1 MHLFENKKGIMVDLN
16 FISKLE
22 GGRTAKGYVP
32 DPEGSRS
39 GVTIATGVD
48 LGQMG
53 ENDLSRLN
61 LPPDLKDKL
70 WPYFGRIKFEALSM
84 LENMPLQITS
94 AEAELIDK
102 EVKSRFVRG
111 LERKFNQA
119 ATTVFEELPDGVQT
133 VIASATFQYGDL
145 RSRTPNFWRQITTGD
160 WQGAYQN
167 LRNFGDSYS
176 TRRNKEADLLK
187 ASLEESGLAIV

>member
-1 MHLFENKKGIMVDLN
+1 MIDFN

-22 GGRTAKGYVP
+22 GGRKTKGYVP

-61 LPPDLKDKL
+61 LPPDLKDRL
-70 WPYFGRIKFEALSM
+70 RPYLGRIKFEAVSL
-84 LENMPLQITS
+84 LENMPLQITE

-102 EVKSRFVRG
+102 EVKSRFVRD
-111 LERKFNQA
+111 LERKFNQT

-133 VIASATFQYGDL
+133 VIASVTFQYGDL
-145 RSRTPNFWRQITTGD
+145 RSSTPNFWRQITTGD

-187 ASLEESGLAIV
+187 TSLEESGLAIV

>member
-1 MHLFENKKGIMVDLN
+1 
-16 FISKLE
+16 
-22 GGRTAKGYVP
+22 
-32 DPEGSRS
+32 
-39 GVTIATGVD
+39 
-48 LGQMG
+48 
-53 ENDLSRLN
+53 
-61 LPPDLKDKL
+61 
-70 WPYFGRIKFEALSM
+70 
-84 LENMPLQITS
+84 MPLQITS

>member
-1 MHLFENKKGIMVDLN
+1 MIDFN
-16 FISKLE
+16 FISKIE
-22 GGRTAKGYVP
+22 GGRKTKGYVP
-32 DPEGSRS
+32 DPEGRRS

-61 LPPDLKDKL
+61 LSPDLKDKL
-70 WPYFGRIKFEALSM
+70 RPYLGRIKFEAVSL
-84 LENMPLQITS
+84 LENLPLQITPV
-94 AEAELIDK
+94 EAKLIDK
-102 EVKSRFVRG
+102 EVKSRFVHG

-119 ATTVFEELPDGVQT
+119 ANTAFEELPDGVQT
-133 VIASATFQYGDL
+133 VVASVTFQDGDL
-145 RSRTPNFWRQITTGD
+145 RSATPNFWCQITTGD

-187 ASLEESGLAIV
+187 ASFEESGLASV

>member
-1 MHLFENKKGIMVDLN
+1 MIDFN
-16 FISKLE
+16 FISNLE
-22 GGRTAKGYVP
+22 GGRKTEGYVQ

-53 ENDLSRLN
+53 EIDLSRLN
-61 LPPDLKDKL
+61 LSPDLKDRL
-70 WPYFGRIKFEALSM
+70 RPYLGRIKFEAVSL
-84 LENMPLQITS
+84 LENIPLQVTP

-111 LERKFNQA
+111 LERKFNQTA
-119 ATTVFEELPDGVQT
+119 NTVFEGLPDGVQT
-133 VIASATFQYGDL
+133 VIASVTFQYGDL
-145 RSRTPNFWRQITTGD
+145 RSATPNFWRQITIGD

-187 ASLEESGLAIV
+187 ASLEESGLASV